1 MKSILFLGDVFLPK
15 AFGFQV
21 KLTPDDEI
29 IFNLEYAITESQQ
42 GHPAKVNLK
51 AERNHITETFPRPP
65 LAVSLSN
72 NHVADY
78 GAQGLDET
86 FESLKAMGVH
96 FFGAGTLE
104 DNCHNPLLLDIDGCR
119 LGIMGYVC
127 PTVYPVFASENKY
140 GVMPDELDTIC
151 RDINTAR
158 QLGATQVVIV
168 LHWGF
173 EDVFLPRPQDIK
185 LAHQIIDNGA
195 DLIIG
200 HHAHCIQPY
209 EVYNG
214 KYIFYGLGNCI
225 MPDLNVPSYFSA
237 EGISTIVYTKRQ
249 KWWHRRSLAVRYN
262 PNPHSGDIEPFELR
276 FDGNTLVETR
286 KSVEKYRLK
295 ISSPAVYQKR
305 FDAEYFIS
313 SLRKMLA
320 NFLVDP
326 KLPRFRHLKSIF
338 SHARKVTSSKKT
350 SY

>member
-15 AFGFQV
+15 AFDFQV
-21 KLTPDDEI
+21 NLSPDDNI
-29 IFNLEYAITESQQ
+29 ILNLEYAITEAQQ

-51 AERNHITETFPRPP
+51 AERNYITETFPLPP

-78 GAQGLDET
+78 GARGLNET
-86 FESLKAMGVH
+86 IESLKRMNVH

-104 DNCHNPLLLDIDGCR
+104 DNCHNPLLLDIDGCL

-127 PTVYPVFASENKY
+127 PTVYPVFASENRC
-140 GVMPDELDTIC
+140 GVMPDELDIIC

-158 QLGATQVVIV
+158 QSGAGQVVVV

-173 EDVFLPRPQDIK
+173 EDVFLPRPQDIE
-185 LAHQIIDNGA
+185 LAHRIIDNGA

-225 MPDLNVPSYFSA
+225 MPDLSVPSYFTA
-237 EGISTIVYTKRQ
+237 EGIPTMVYTKRQ
-249 KWWHRRSLAVRYN
+249 KWWHRHSLGVRYLA
-262 PNPHSGDIEPFELR
+262 HSGEMEVFGLH
-276 FDGNTLVETR
+276 FDGNTLAETGR
-286 KSVEKYRLK
+286 SVEKYRLK
-295 ISSPAVYQKR
+295 MSSRAVYQKR

-313 SLRKMLA
+313 SLRKMIA
-320 NFLVDP
+320 NFLMDP
-326 KLPRFRHLKSIF
+326 KLPSFRHLKSIF
-338 SHARKVTSSKKT
+338 SHAQKVVSSRR
-350 SY
+350 